1 MKDDVISRQAAIDAC
16 MKYNGYG
23 SVWACIMGDIKRLPS
38 AQPEPEGN
46 SIHDLE
52 ELAEKVGSATV
63 YDAAKKEHTEEH
75 AEMHA
80 CDSIHDLEELARE
93 VGAVTIEEA
102 RNEAKKDNPYKHDT
116 DLISRRAAIDI
127 INRIENMDPKAKG
140 GITVNLALL
149 PDLNPEPDL
158 KGEILEAVEILKEKY
173 EEAKKISYIN
183 KPFEYALYHT
193 WKEFDGRNKV
203 MR

>member
-1 MKDDVISRQAAIDAC
+1 MRLIDAD
-16 MKYNGYG
+16 KLLLHLADYQLQESPGWGANGCGNADAYE
-23 SVWACIMGDIKRLPS
+23 AITNCIKAIEEAPVVVEDFDK
-38 AQPEPEGN
+38 EGMYILDFEQTAEKLGRSMFGNN

-52 ELAEKVGSATV
+52 ELAEK
-63 YDAAKKEHTEEH
+63 
-75 AEMHA
+75 
-80 CDSIHDLEELARE
+80 

-140 GITVNLALL
+140 GITVSLALL

-203 MR
+203 TR